1 MNDPIHP
8 AGQPPGV
15 GAALPGALV
24 LAVAGSVALRYG
36 LMESDVLHG
45 VCALANDDWRCLVRR
60 WAPQIFID
68 HRIGW
73 LALAAGVA
81 AALARS
87 RTLAKLA
94 LVGGGAGL
102 VLYSTDHA
110 AAGLLL
116 GLIVLCSSA
125 RPAKRIVNTA

>member
-1 MNDPIHP
+1 MNDPLHP
-8 AGQPPGV
+8 GGLLPGV
-15 GAALPGALV
+15 GAALPVALV

-36 LMESDVLHG
+36 LMESDLLHG

-73 LALAAGVA
+73 LALAAGG
-81 AALARS
+81 AALLAHS
-87 RTLAKLA
+87 RAMAKLA
-94 LVGGGAGL
+94 LVGGGAGM

-116 GLIVLCSSA
+116 GLIVLCRTA
-125 RPAKRIVNTA
+125 R

>member
-1 MNDPIHP
+1 MNDLTHP
-8 AGQPPGV
+8 SGRSPGV
-15 GAALPGALV
+15 GATLLVALA

-36 LMESDVLHG
+36 LMESDALHG

-73 LALAAGVA
+73 LALVAGVA
-81 AALARS
+81 AALVRS
-87 RTLAKLA
+87 RAMAKLA
-94 LVGGGAGL
+94 LIGGGAGL

-116 GLIVLCSSA
+116 GLIVLCPTA
-125 RPAKRIVNTA
+125 PAFRH

>member
-1 MNDPIHP
+1 MNDLTHP
-8 AGQPPGV
+8 SGRSPGV
-15 GAALPGALV
+15 GAALLVALA

-36 LMESDVLHG
+36 LMESDALHG

-73 LALAAGVA
+73 LALVAGVA
-81 AALARS
+81 AALVRS
-87 RTLAKLA
+87 RAMAKLA
-94 LVGGGAGL
+94 LIGGGAGL

-116 GLIVLCSSA
+116 GLIVLCPTA
-125 RPAKRIVNTA
+125 PAFRH

>member
-1 MNDPIHP
+1 MNDLTHP
-8 AGQPPGV
+8 ASRSPGV
-15 GAALPGALV
+15 GAALLVALA

-36 LMESDVLHG
+36 LMESDALHG

-60 WAPQIFID
+60 WAPQMFID

-87 RTLAKLA
+87 QALAKLA

-116 GLIVLCSSA
+116 GLIVLCPTA
-125 RPAKRIVNTA
+125 RSGRQ

>member
-1 MNDPIHP
+1 MNDPTHP
-8 AGQPPGV
+8 AGRSPGV
-15 GAALPGALV
+15 GAALPVAV
-24 LAVAGSVALRYG
+24 AFALAVAGSVALRYG
-36 LMESDVLHG
+36 LMESDALHG

-87 RTLAKLA
+87 RAMAKLA

-116 GLIVLCSSA
+116 GLIVLCPTA
-125 RPAKRIVNTA
+125 PAFRH

>member
-1 MNDPIHP
+1 MNDPTHP
-8 AGQPPGV
+8 SGRSPGV
-15 GAALPGALV
+15 GAALLVALA

-36 LMESDVLHG
+36 LMESDALHG

-73 LALAAGVA
+73 LALVAGVA
-81 AALARS
+81 AALVRS
-87 RTLAKLA
+87 RAMAKLA
-94 LVGGGAGL
+94 LIGGGAGL

-116 GLIVLCSSA
+116 GLIVLCPTA
-125 RPAKRIVNTA
+125 PAFRH